1 MFNNYVSAYLEGEMM
16 AVKISDVAK
25 KAGVSSATVS
35 RIINNLSGY
44 SENTRK
50 KVQQAINEL
59 GFKPNAVARGL
70 VISKT
75 HTIGV
80 LMPSLSSRFSFK
92 LLKGIEKVAHERGYS
107 VIVCNTDRNGER
119 TMEYLRILSEKRV
132 DGILF
137 ISEWMEKEYGD
148 YLMELKIPVA
158 LVATE
163 TEDFPFPSVKTDD
176 YQASRGA
183 VRYLIEQGHR
193 KIGLITG
200 RPEDKIAGYPRIRG
214 YEDALTEAGI
224 PSNPLSISYG
234 DFHYNSGIE
243 SMNELLDR
251 SPGLTAV
258 FCTSDEMALGAL
270 SALRSYGVKVPEE
283 ISIMGY
289 DDTQDAEMAYPTLTT
304 VHQPI
309 EEMGERAMDL
319 LLSRDKNESVV
330 FRYSICKRD
339 SVILLKKN

>member
-1 MFNNYVSAYLEGEMM
+1 M
-16 AVKISDVAK
+16 AIKISDVAK

-44 SENTRK
+44 SEETRK
-50 KVQQAINEL
+50 KVQQAIDEL
-59 GFKPNAVARGL
+59 GYKPNAVARGL
-70 VISKT
+70 VISQT

-92 LLKGIEKVAHERGYS
+92 LLKGIEKVAHARGYS
-107 VIVCNTDRNGER
+107 IIVCNTDRNGER

-137 ISEWMEKEYGD
+137 ISEWMEKEYGN

-176 YQASRGA
+176 FQASRGA
-183 VRYLIEQGHR
+183 VRHLIDQGHQ

-200 RPEDKIAGYPRIRG
+200 RPEDKIAGFPRIRG
-214 YEDALTEAGI
+214 YEEALSEADFLLN
-224 PSNPLSISYG
+224 PSNISYG
-234 DFHYNSGIE
+234 DFHYQSGIT
-243 SMNELLDR
+243 SMNELLSR
-251 SPGLTAV
+251 NLGLTAV

-270 SALRSYGVKVPEE
+270 SALRSGGVKVPEE
-283 ISIMGY
+283 ISVMGY

-309 EEMGERAMDL
+309 EDRKKRRVGKECR
-319 LLSRDKNESVV
+319 SRWSP
-330 FRYSICKRD
+330 YH
-339 SVILLKKN
+339 